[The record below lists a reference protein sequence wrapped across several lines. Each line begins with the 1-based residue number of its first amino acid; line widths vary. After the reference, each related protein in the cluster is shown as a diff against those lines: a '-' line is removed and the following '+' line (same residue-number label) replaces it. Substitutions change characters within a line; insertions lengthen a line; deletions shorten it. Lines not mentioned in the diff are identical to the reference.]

1 MSAIAPTAPRRTPEP
16 LRPFTVGAGGLVL
29 LGTGH
34 LALAAAAAWG
44 DQTPQQE
51 ASSAA
56 MRATSTTLL
65 GLERSTLD
73 VVHGMS
79 SVMALFVISC
89 ALLALFA
96 ARHSPTLIER
106 RTAFGWTLLAA
117 SLVGLAISALFL
129 PPPPIVVLTVTSGA
143 FALSLRRATP

>member
-1 MSAIAPTAPRRTPEP
+1 MRS
-16 LRPFTVGAGGLVL
+16 FKVGVGGFLL

-34 LALAAAAAWG
+34 LALTGAAAWG
-44 DQTPQQE
+44 DPTAQQE
-51 ASSAA
+51 AASAA
-56 MRATSTTLL
+56 MRSTSMNLL

-73 VVHGMS
+73 VVNGMS

-96 ARHSPTLIER
+96 ARHCPTLVER

-117 SLVGLAISALFL
+117 SLVGLAISAFLLPL
-129 PPPPIVVLTVTSGA
+129 PPIAVLTVTSCA
-143 FALSLRRATP
+143 FALSLRRAAP

>member
-1 MSAIAPTAPRRTPEP
+1 MSATTSAALGQKPEP
-16 LRPFTVGAGGLVL
+16 LRPFKVGVGGFLL

-34 LALAAAAAWG
+34 LALAAATAWG
-44 DQTPQQE
+44 NQTPQEE

-56 MRATSTTLL
+56 MRATTMTLL
-65 GLERSTLD
+65 GLERTTLD

-89 ALLALFA
+89 ALLSLFA

-129 PPPPIVVLTVTSGA
+129 PPPPIIVLTVTSCA
-143 FALSLRRATP
+143 FALSLRRAAP

>member
-1 MSAIAPTAPRRTPEP
+1 MSATAPSVLKHRPEP
-16 LRPFTVGAGGLVL
+16 LRPFRVGAGGFVL

-44 DQTPQQE
+44 EPTPEQE

-56 MRATSTTLL
+56 MRAASMTLL

-73 VVHGMS
+73 LVNGMS

-96 ARHSPTLIER
+96 ARHSPTLVER
-106 RTAFGWTLLAA
+106 RTAFVWTLFATSLA
-117 SLVGLAISALFL
+117 GLAIAALLL
-129 PPPPIVVLTVTSGA
+129 PPPPIAVLTVTTCA
-143 FALSLRRATP
+143 FALSLRRAAP